1 MESAIN
7 NEYINSYSER
17 FTVKIMDNYFQ
28 NKSFIDGEGILNLT
42 EIRQINLFVI
52 KNLMVNWTKES
63 ENLKSAYF
71 NYESPEVKNAL
82 QDFLNI
88 LSQNILIGAKAFKPL
103 LKKAVSDTMIL
114 LLSPYNY
121 FSLELLS
128 IGSPITLA
136 ELSNRRKFIKINNSL
151 YESFIKKIE
160 FLEVDNIQ
168 IKEAKQYFDQV
179 CEEISFSPEEMD
191 DYVSFF
197 TKILPFEIEK
207 VYSDV
212 EDGQLNDTLESEV
225 EATSSGEEKTTIH
238 ERFFEEKE
246 TLADTLKNES
256 SDSLLS
262 FHQNQKIES
271 IKKNIS
277 IHQKFKFVKELFDN
291 NDDYFSEVIE
301 HLDNCNTRDEAQE
314 FLKEKFLDTE
324 KWQLE
329 NDTVNDFMSVFNK
342 KFVD

>member
-28 NKSFIDGEGILNLT
+28 NKSFIDGEGILNLS

-52 KNLMVNWTKES
+52 KNLMVNWKKES

-71 NYESPEVKNAL
+71 NYKSPEVKNAL

-88 LSQNILIGAKAFKPL
+88 LSQNILITAKEFKPL
-103 LKKAVSDTMIL
+103 LKKAVSDTLIL

-128 IGSPITLA
+128 IGSPVNLA
-136 ELSNRRKFIKINNSL
+136 ELSNRRKFIKINNTL

-179 CEEISFSPEEMD
+179 CEEISFSPEEQD
-191 DYVSFF
+191 EYISSFS
-197 TKILPFEIEK
+197 KVLPFDIEK
-207 VYSDV
+207 VYSEKEV
-212 EDGQLNDTLESEV
+212 EDIREEPNLMD
-225 EATSSGEEKTTIH
+225 EANSGEEKTTIH
-238 ERFFEEKE
+238 EQFYEEKVI
-246 TLADTLKNES
+246 LADTLKNES

-291 NDDYFSEVIE
+291 NDNYFSEVIE
-301 HLDNCNTRDEAQE
+301 HLDHCDSRDEAHNY
-314 FLKEKFLDTE
+314 LKENFLDNE
-324 KWQLE
+324 KWQMDNE
-329 NDTVNDFMSVFNK
+329 TVNDFMSVFNK
-342 KFVD
+342 KFID